1 MRVIWVTRQTNWCR
15 CKWRWIS
22 ITKKLM
28 LVYRELFWRSGAGA
42 NKQIP
47 YSDLLVLTGDSKFDC
62 FNISVCVELTIGPKI
77 QSLKW
82 IHFLKSEAPG
92 ANDTRSIVESHLGAK
107 NSKMDLSVKLNMVEM
122 FGGSVLHIILSKLIK
137 LLLTIN
143 LYKS

>member
-1 MRVIWVTRQTNWCR
+1 
-15 CKWRWIS
+15 
-22 ITKKLM
+22 M
-28 LVYRELFWRSGAGA
+28 LA
-42 NKQIP
+42 
-47 YSDLLVLTGDSKFDC
+47 LTGDSKFDC